1 MPLPPAEHPNEL
13 WAMDFVRDTLSS
25 GRAFR
30 ALTLIDTCTRESL
43 AIEVKVSLGADRVVR
58 SLEQLR
64 ITRGL

>member
-1 MPLPPAEHPNEL
+1 
-13 WAMDFVRDTLSS
+13 MDFVRDTLSS